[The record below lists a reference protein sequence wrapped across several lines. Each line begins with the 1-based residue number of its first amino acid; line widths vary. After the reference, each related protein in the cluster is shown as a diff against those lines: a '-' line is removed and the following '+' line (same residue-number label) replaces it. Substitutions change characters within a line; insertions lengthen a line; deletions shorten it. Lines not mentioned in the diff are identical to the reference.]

1 MRHMDHDEGIK
12 KTRILIVED
21 VLVFA
26 KQVKLRLES
35 RDYMVIDIVDT
46 GEKAIEAAKRDQP
59 DVILMDITLNTSMT
73 GIDAAREIT
82 KVSNIPIVF
91 LTGNTDSSILDS
103 GREISTNEVVAK
115 TFDDEELHVAI
126 QQSIISNAMNS
137 EFKKNADK

>member
-1 MRHMDHDEGIK
+1 MRHVDHSTGIK
-12 KTRILIVED
+12 KTKILIVED

-26 KQVKLRLES
+26 KQVKFRLES
-35 RDYMVIDIVDT
+35 RDYVVIDIVDT

-59 DVILMDITLNTSMT
+59 DVILMDIILNTRMS

-82 KVSNIPIVF
+82 KASNIPIIF

-115 TFDDEELHVAI
+115 TFNDEELHVAI
-126 QQSIISNAMNS
+126 QQSIISNAMNG
-137 EFKKNADK
+137 EFKKNVDQ

>member
-1 MRHMDHDEGIK
+1 
-12 KTRILIVED
+12 
-21 VLVFA
+21 
-26 KQVKLRLES
+26 
-35 RDYMVIDIVDT
+35 
-46 GEKAIEAAKRDQP
+46 
-59 DVILMDITLNTSMT
+59 MDITLNTSMT